1 MVILFSGRKEK
12 TEKEIIDILTDFG
25 ANYISDKKISAA
37 SGGFT
42 IISEYKKTD
51 IKIDSGI
58 AVMLDNSERFEN
70 QIFPE
75 GIIGICESSNLKAL
89 EILRA
94 NNTPVISCGMN
105 PKSSVTLSSLNSSSI
120 LLTVQRRIN
129 LPDKIIQP
137 GEYQIEISKKYSPF
151 SIMASAVILFLKS
164 DKSY

>member
-70 QIFPE
+70 QVFPK

-89 EILRA
+89 KIFRD

-105 PKSSVTLSSLNSSSI
+105 PKSSITLSSLSPTSL
-120 LLTVQRRIN
+120 LLTVQRRIAVA
-129 LPDKIIQP
+129 DKIIEP
-137 GEYQIEISKKYSPF
+137 GEYKIQISGNYSPF
-151 SIMASAVILFLKS
+151 SIMASAIILFLKS
-164 DKSY
+164 DKHY